1 VRPFIQRGSVTF
13 EVDLDHVK
21 LRSLHVQMDPFD
33 RLRAGGIMDVW
44 MSGQCVYAVILADSE
59 LLGRRG
65 NWLNQRKG
73 KAPDVLGLLGSFVL
87 CMRTGETMRCARW

>member
-21 LRSLHVQMDPFD
+21 RRSLHVQMDPFD

-44 MSGQCVYAVILADSE
+44 MSGPCVYAEVLLARHSLSEGGADSA
-59 LLGRRG
+59 L
-65 NWLNQRKG
+65 
-73 KAPDVLGLLGSFVL
+73 
-87 CMRTGETMRCARW
+87 

>member
-1 VRPFIQRGSVTF
+1 MRTFIQRGSVTF

-59 LLGRRG
+59 DSTV
-65 NWLNQRKG
+65 G
-73 KAPDVLGLLGSFVL
+73 KSTTKPTKSRHALAAF
-87 CMRTGETMRCARW
+87 